1 MIVLLFNYKIKQAN
15 FGGAKRVLIA
25 TMEYVALLVIKLIN
39 KYKIWL
45 FYKLK
50 DL

>member
-15 FGGAKRVLIA
+15 FGGANRALIA
-25 TMEYVALLVIKLIN
+25 TMEYVALLVKLMN
-39 KYKIWL
+39 KHRIWL